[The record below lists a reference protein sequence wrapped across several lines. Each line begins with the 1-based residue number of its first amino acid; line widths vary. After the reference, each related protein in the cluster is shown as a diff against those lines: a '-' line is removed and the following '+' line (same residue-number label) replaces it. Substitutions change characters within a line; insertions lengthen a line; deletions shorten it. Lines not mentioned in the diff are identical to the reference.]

1 MNVLDLFSG
10 IGGFSLGLESTDH
23 FRTVAFCEIE
33 PFCQK
38 VLRKHWPD
46 VPIYEDIKEL
56 TRERLVSDGII
67 EDPQRIG
74 CSHGG
79 DDKNKSEVRGQREP
93 STRDGNGFYIQPK
106 TVDLIC
112 GGFPCQP
119 FSHAGKRKGTD
130 DNRYLW
136 PEMLRVIREVR
147 PTWVLGENV
156 AGIVNMALE
165 QVCLDLEGEGYEVQ
179 PFIIPAASLNA
190 PHKRDRVWII
200 GHSKDERSGE
210 TWKHSGGSSEWIT
223 RSDCHAPHSQPTEL
237 EERLNIGGEGGAY
250 PQSSRPGEG
259 HASDTTSIGW
269 RTRPCGN
276 LDDNANQPPQCY
288 RGEGEAVGREYCS
301 RSAWEEPWLEAATRL
316 CTLDDGLSRGLV
328 QPKGWRVNALKAA
341 GNAVVPQIVAIL
353 GEAIWENQI
362 NCS

>member
-1 MNVLDLFSG
+1 VDGIRDGRVNVLDLFSG
-10 IGGFSLGLESTDH
+10 IGGFSLGLESTGH
-23 FRTVAFCEIE
+23 YRTIAFCEIE
-33 PFCQK
+33 PFCQR

-46 VPIYEDIKEL
+46 VPIYGDIREL

-93 STRDGNGFYIQPK
+93 STGNGDGICIQPYAER
-106 TVDLIC
+106 TSIDFIC

-136 PEMLRVIREVR
+136 PEMLRVIREVH
-147 PTWVLGENV
+147 PSWVLGENV
-156 AGIVNMALE
+156 AGIINMALE
-165 QVCLDLEGEGYEVQ
+165 QVCADLEGEGYEVQ
-179 PFIIPAASLNA
+179 PFIIPACAVNA
-190 PHKRDRVWII
+190 PHRRDRIWII
-200 GHSKDERSGE
+200 AHSQND
-210 TWKHSGGSSEWIT
+210 GSRGIT
-223 RSDCHAPHSQPTEL
+223 REICQSDGRQDDGLHVGTVNADCHVPNKQIITGW
-237 EERLNIGGEGGAY
+237 ER
-250 PQSSRPGEG
+250 
-259 HASDTTSIGW
+259 
-269 RTRPCGN
+269 
-276 LDDNANQPPQCY
+276 
-288 RGEGEAVGREYCS
+288 
-301 RSAWEEPWLEAATRL
+301 PWLEVATRL
-316 CTLDDGLSRGLV
+316 CRVDDGV
-328 QPKGWRVNALKAA
+328 PNRVDRLKSL